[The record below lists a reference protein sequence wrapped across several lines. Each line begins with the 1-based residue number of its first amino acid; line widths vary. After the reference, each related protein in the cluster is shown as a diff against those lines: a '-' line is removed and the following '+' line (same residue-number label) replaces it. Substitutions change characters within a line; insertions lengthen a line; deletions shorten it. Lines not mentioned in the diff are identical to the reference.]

1 MRLVGVV
8 LALALSASVG
18 ASGCK
23 GKDNADAAPDPAA
36 LKAQQEL
43 LARRDKLLEQRQ
55 HLEEKRTGL
64 DFEIKEIEKQGGD
77 ASEKKKEKADIE
89 SQLDNSSATATELQ
103 QLNTKLDT
111 MKQSGDRSA
120 QIASREAEVANRE
133 AAVAARE
140 RALADREK
148 NLITRD
154 AEMAARW
161 KDTCQVSAAPVI
173 IQQPAKGGNYSKKD
187 VSDLI
192 ARARSGM
199 SRKGILNADLPGP
212 AQALES
218 EASKALN
225 DNDTSKAY
233 FVASQLVGMVD
244 SIQINRPFIQAK
256 MARVQAQIKSSKQDE
271 ATTQQLS
278 GILSQVIQNFGDGDF
293 NAANKRLNQ
302 LVAMLK

>member
-8 LALALSASVG
+8 LALAMF
-18 ASGCK
+18 ASGCRSK
-23 GKDNADAAPDPAA
+23 GDADAAPDPAA

-55 HLEEKRTGL
+55 HLEEKRSGL
-64 DFEIKEIEKQGGD
+64 DLEIKEIEKQGGD
-77 ASEKKKEKADIE
+77 ASEKKKEKADID
-89 SQLDNSSATATELQ
+89 SQLDNSTANELQ

-120 QIASREAEVANRE
+120 QMASREAEVANRE
-133 AAVAARE
+133 AAVATRE

-148 NLITRD
+148 GLIQRD
-154 AEMAARW
+154 SEMAARW
-161 KDTCQVSAAPVI
+161 KDTCQASSAPVI
-173 IQQPAKGGNYSKKD
+173 IQAPAKGGNYSKKD

-192 ARARSGM
+192 ARARAGM
-199 SRKGILNADLPGP
+199 SKKGLLVADLPGP
-212 AQALES
+212 AQSLES

>member
-8 LALALSASVG
+8 LALAMF

-55 HLEEKRTGL
+55 KLEEKSTGL
-64 DFEIKEIEKQGGD
+64 DVEIKQIEQQGGD
-77 ASEKKKEKADIE
+77 ASAKKKEKADID
-89 SQLDNSSATATELQ
+89 SQLDNSTATELQ

-120 QIASREAEVANRE
+120 QMASREAEVANRE
-133 AAVAARE
+133 AAVAQRE

-161 KDTCQVSAAPVI
+161 KDTCQASSTPVI

-192 ARARSGM
+192 ARARAGM
-199 SRKGILNADLPGP
+199 AKKGLLVADLPGP
-212 AQALES
+212 AQSLES

-256 MARVQAQIKSSKQDE
+256 MARVQAQIKSSKQDD

>member
-1 MRLVGVV
+1 MRLVGVL
-8 LALALSASVG
+8 LALVVA

-23 GKDNADAAPDPAA
+23 NKGDADAAPDPAA

-64 DFEIKEIEKQGGD
+64 DLEIKKIEEQGGD
-77 ASEKKKEKADIE
+77 ASEKKKEKADID
-89 SQLDNSSATATELQ
+89 SQLDNSTATELQ

-120 QIASREAEVANRE
+120 QMASREAEVAQRE
-133 AAVAARE
+133 AAVAQRE

-148 NLITRD
+148 GLIQRD
-154 AEMAARW
+154 GEMAARW
-161 KDTCQVSAAPVI
+161 KDTCQASSAPVI

-192 ARARSGM
+192 ARARAGM
-199 SRKGILNADLPGP
+199 NKKGLLVADLPGP
-212 AQALES
+212 AQSLES

>member
-1 MRLVGVV
+1 
-8 LALALSASVG
+8 
-18 ASGCK
+18 
-23 GKDNADAAPDPAA
+23 
-36 LKAQQEL
+36 
-43 LARRDKLLEQRQ
+43 
-55 HLEEKRTGL
+55 
-64 DFEIKEIEKQGGD
+64 
-77 ASEKKKEKADIE
+77 
-89 SQLDNSSATATELQ
+89 
-103 QLNTKLDT
+103 
-111 MKQSGDRSA
+111 
-120 QIASREAEVANRE
+120 VANRE

-140 RALADREK
+140 RAIADREK
-148 NLITRD
+148 IEIVRD
-154 AEMAARW
+154 GEMAARW
-161 KDTCQVSAAPVI
+161 KDTCQASSTPVI
-173 IQQPAKGGNYSKKD
+173 IQQAPPKGGNYSKRD

-199 SRKGILNADLPGP
+199 NRKGILVADLPGP
-212 AQALES
+212 AQSLES

-302 LVAMLK
+302 LVAMLR

>member
-8 LALALSASVG
+8 LALGIL
-18 ASGCK
+18 ASGCRSK
-23 GKDNADAAPDPAA
+23 GDADASPDPAA

-64 DFEIKEIEKQGGD
+64 DMEIKEIEKQGGD
-77 ASEKKKEKADIE
+77 ASQKKKEKADID
-89 SQLDNSSATATELQ
+89 SQLDNTSATELQ
-103 QLNTKLDT
+103 QLNAKLDT

-133 AAVAARE
+133 SAIATRE

-161 KDTCQVSAAPVI
+161 KDTCQASSAPVI

-199 SRKGILNADLPGP
+199 NRKGLLVADLPGP

>member
-8 LALALSASVG
+8 LALGIL
-18 ASGCK
+18 ASGCRSK
-23 GKDNADAAPDPAA
+23 GDADASPDPAA

-77 ASEKKKEKADIE
+77 ASEKKKEKADID
-89 SQLDNSSATATELQ
+89 SQLDNTSATELQ
-103 QLNTKLDT
+103 QLNAKLDT

-133 AAVAARE
+133 ATVAQRE

-161 KDTCQVSAAPVI
+161 KDTCQASSAPVI
-173 IQQPAKGGNYSKKD
+173 IQQPAKGGNYSKRD

-192 ARARSGM
+192 ARARAGM
-199 SRKGILNADLPGP
+199 NKKGLLVADLPGP
-212 AQALES
+212 AQSLES

>member
-8 LALALSASVG
+8 LALAMF

-55 HLEEKRTGL
+55 KLEEKSTGL
-64 DFEIKEIEKQGGD
+64 DVEIKQIEQQGGD
-77 ASEKKKEKADIE
+77 ASAKKKEKADID
-89 SQLDNSSATATELQ
+89 SQLDNTSATELQ
-103 QLNTKLDT
+103 QLNAKLDT

-120 QIASREAEVANRE
+120 QMASREAEVANRE
-133 AAVAARE
+133 AAVAQRE

-161 KDTCQVSAAPVI
+161 KDTCQASSTPVI

-192 ARARSGM
+192 ARARAGM
-199 SRKGILNADLPGP
+199 AKKGLLVADLPGP
-212 AQALES
+212 AQSLES

-256 MARVQAQIKSSKQDE
+256 MARVQAQIKSSKQDD

>member
-1 MRLVGVV
+1 MF
-8 LALALSASVG
+8 

-55 HLEEKRTGL
+55 KLEEKSTGL
-64 DFEIKEIEKQGGD
+64 DVEIKQIEQQGGD
-77 ASEKKKEKADIE
+77 ASAKKKEKADID
-89 SQLDNSSATATELQ
+89 SQLDNTSATELQ
-103 QLNTKLDT
+103 QLNAKLDT

-120 QIASREAEVANRE
+120 QMASREAEVANRE
-133 AAVAARE
+133 AAVAQRE

-148 NLITRD
+148 GLIQRD

-161 KDTCQVSAAPVI
+161 KDTCQASAAPVI

-192 ARARSGM
+192 ARARAGM
-199 SRKGILNADLPGP
+199 AKKGLLVADLPGP
-212 AQALES
+212 AQSLES

-256 MARVQAQIKSSKQDE
+256 MARVQAQIKSSKQDD

-278 GILSQVIQNFGDGDF
+278 GTLSQVIQNFGDGDF

>member
-1 MRLVGVV
+1 MRLVGVL
-8 LALALSASVG
+8 LALALSASLG
-18 ASGCK
+18 ASGCR
-23 GKDNADAAPDPAA
+23 GKDSADAAPDPAA

-55 HLEEKRTGL
+55 QLEEKRTGL
-64 DFEIKEIEKQGGD
+64 DLEIKKIEAQGGD
-77 ASEKKKEKADIE
+77 ASEKKKEKADID
-89 SQLDNSSATATELQ
+89 SQLDNSTATELQ

-120 QIASREAEVANRE
+120 QMASREAEVANRE
-133 AAVAARE
+133 AAVAQRE

-161 KDTCQVSAAPVI
+161 KDTCQASSAPVI

-192 ARARSGM
+192 ARARAGM
-199 SRKGILNADLPGP
+199 SRKGILVADLPGP
-212 AQALES
+212 AQSLES

-244 SIQINRPFIQAK
+244 AIQINRPFIQAK
-256 MARVQAQIKSSKQDE
+256 MARVQARIKSSKQDE
-271 ATTQQLS
+271 GTTQQLS

>member
-1 MRLVGVV
+1 
-8 LALALSASVG
+8 
-18 ASGCK
+18 
-23 GKDNADAAPDPAA
+23 
-36 LKAQQEL
+36 
-43 LARRDKLLEQRQ
+43 
-55 HLEEKRTGL
+55 
-64 DFEIKEIEKQGGD
+64 
-77 ASEKKKEKADIE
+77 
-89 SQLDNSSATATELQ
+89 
-103 QLNTKLDT
+103 

-120 QIASREAEVANRE
+120 QMASREAEVAQRE
-133 AAVAARE
+133 AAVAQRE

-148 NLITRD
+148 GLIQRD
-154 AEMAARW
+154 GEMAARW
-161 KDTCQVSAAPVI
+161 KDTCQASSAPVI

-192 ARARSGM
+192 ARARAGM
-199 SRKGILNADLPGP
+199 NKKGLLVADLPGP
-212 AQALES
+212 AQSLES